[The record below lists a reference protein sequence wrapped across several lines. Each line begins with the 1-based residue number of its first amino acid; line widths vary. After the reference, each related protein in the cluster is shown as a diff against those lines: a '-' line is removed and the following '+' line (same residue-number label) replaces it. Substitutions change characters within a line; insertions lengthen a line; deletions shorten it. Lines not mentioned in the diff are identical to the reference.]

1 MEVKRLD
8 DHLLKMVQALQA
20 ALKKDYTKAQQL
32 ELIKQSCLQLS
43 HQTNGLLQSNVHNW
57 ENEKI
62 KDYSNRLYKY
72 TDVCGFLERLMKNNI
87 EESEIVPCLVATEEL
102 YEAVRR
108 EFIPEY
114 LITDVIRKQEIAE
127 EIILPHLLIKRF
139 IVTASN
145 WE

>member
-20 ALKKDYTKAQQL
+20 ALKKDYTKIQQL
-32 ELIKQSCLQLS
+32 ELIKQSCVQLS
-43 HQTNGLLQSNVHNW
+43 SQTNRLLQSNVNNW

-72 TDVCGFLERLMKNNI
+72 ANVCGFLDRLMTNDI
-87 EESEIVPCLVATEEL
+87 EESEIIPCLIDTEEL
-102 YEAVRR
+102 YESIRQ
-108 EFIPEY
+108 EFLPEY

-127 EIILPHLLIKRF
+127 NIILPHLLIKRF

-145 WE
+145 WK